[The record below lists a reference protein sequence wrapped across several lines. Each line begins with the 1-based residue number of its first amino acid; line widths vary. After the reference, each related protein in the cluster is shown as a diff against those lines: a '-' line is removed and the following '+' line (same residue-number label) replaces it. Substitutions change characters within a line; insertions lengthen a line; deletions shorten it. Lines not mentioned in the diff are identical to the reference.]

1 MTTYFDFVQP
11 AGKNFVPAWK
21 IAEFA
26 KKHHLE
32 TYNHYGNTILRF
44 ASGDCKYSHY
54 NIEPLPGSMEK
65 VTIYMEDIR
74 V

>member
-1 MTTYFDFVQP
+1 MITYFDFVQP

-32 TYNHYGNTILRF
+32 TYNHYVNMILRF
-44 ASGDCKYSHY
+44 ASGGSKYSHY
-54 NIEPLPGSMEK
+54 KIEPLPGGMEK

-74 V
+74 A

>member
-26 KKHHLE
+26 KKHHVE
-32 TYNHYGNTILRF
+32 TYNRYGETILRF
-44 ASGDCKYSHY
+44 ASGDSKYSHY
-54 NIEPLPGSMEK
+54 SIEPMPDGMEK
-65 VTIYMEDIR
+65 VTIYLEDIQA
-74 V
+74 